1 MLFRSY
7 NTEAIGKFPERL
19 KPISIRPSLT
29 EKEGAINYNEIYEL
43 LVQLNLSIY
52 TPSAYIFE
60 SKKDNYENLYG
71 RDMGNVFFRQSDRES
86 GIRRLMNINLLKRL
100 ESSVHSFRL
109 TVSKIKKLIDDTI
122 ELIENNSGAKV
133 NLEEYVSDAD
143 LELDDQNTD
152 LFVDRK
158 SVV

>member
-1 MLFRSY
+1 MLDSVTIARSRKHIEKYY

-19 KPISIRPSLT
+19 KPISFRPSLT
-29 EKEGAINYNEIYEL
+29 EKEGAINYNEIYEV

-71 RDMGNVFFRQSDRES
+71 RDMGNVFFRQSDREV

-100 ESSVHSFRL
+100 ESSVHSFKL
-109 TVSKIKKLIDDTI
+109 TVSKIKKLIDDNI
-122 ELIENNSGAKV
+122 ELIENSTGAKV
-133 NLEEYVSDAD
+133 
-143 LELDDQNTD
+143 
-152 LFVDRK
+152 
-158 SVV
+158 